1 MRDEAEIR
9 GHRRTYIGSMPGRI
23 LTAMKECGTI
33 NPVIMFDELD
43 KLGSDFRGDPASALL
58 EVLDPAQNHAFS
70 DRYLDIAYD
79 LSNVLFIATANLTD
93 TIPGPLL
100 DRMEVLRLSGYTLHE
115 KVQIAKK
122 YLIPRAIENSGL
134 KKKCLEFTEEGIET
148 IVERYTREAGLR
160 NLEREINNVCRKAAR
175 RQAEGAEACVKVDA
189 AHVRA
194 MLGPPRFDR
203 EDTRRA
209 EHPGVAIG
217 LAWTPSGGDILFIE
231 ATATP
236 GTGQLTLTG
245 QLGDV
250 MKESAQAAL
259 TYLRSKGSELG
270 IKSTSI
276 GKRNVHV
283 HVPAGAIPKD
293 GPSAGVAMMMAMASL
308 FLDRPLLK
316 GLAMTGEITLKG
328 SVLPVGGIKEKV
340 LAAHR
345 SGVRTLILPGENER
359 DLEDIPEE
367 IRRELDFHFVES
379 ADAAFEV
386 GFPKQTRGKG
396 GKKSAR
402 RRKSPSRR
410 TGKASRK

>member
-1 MRDEAEIR
+1 
-9 GHRRTYIGSMPGRI
+9 
-23 LTAMKECGTI
+23 
-33 NPVIMFDELD
+33 
-43 KLGSDFRGDPASALL
+43 
-58 EVLDPAQNHAFS
+58 
-70 DRYLDIAYD
+70 
-79 LSNVLFIATANLTD
+79 
-93 TIPGPLL
+93 
-100 DRMEVLRLSGYTLHE
+100 
-115 KVQIAKK
+115 
-122 YLIPRAIENSGL
+122 L